1 MSSIQAF
8 ILGLVQGA
16 TEFLPVSSS
25 GHLVIFQTIFGLTQ
39 DNLLFDVTL
48 HLGTLLAVFIYFW
61 REVLDLISGCI
72 KIVVRIFSRKRAR
85 MDQDEKLALL
95 VIIGSVPTGIIGL
108 ILNNYTDT
116 LFSSITLV
124 GFMLLIT
131 AAALFLSERYNTG
144 DKNLR
149 DMSAADALTI
159 GIFQGIAVMPGISR
173 SGFTLSGS
181 LFRGLKREWAF
192 KFSFI
197 LSIPAI
203 LGALLLEV
211 RDAIGTEIDITPMAI
226 GAVTSFISGL
236 IFLYVL
242 NSVVKSG
249 KLSYF
254 SVYCLVVGF
263 GSILYGFIF

>member
-1 MSSIQAF
+1 MSLIQAF
-8 ILGLVQGA
+8 ILGLVRGA

-25 GHLVIFQTIFGLTQ
+25 GHLVILQTIFGLTQ
-39 DNLLFDVTL
+39 NNLLFDVTL
-48 HLGTLLAVFIYFW
+48 HLGTLLAVLIYF
-61 REVLDLISGCI
+61 RKEVLELIYGCV
-72 KIVVRIFSRKRAR
+72 KIVLRLVSRRRRR

-95 VIIGSVPTGIIGL
+95 VIIGSIPTGIIGL

-149 DMSAADALTI
+149 DMSSSDAFII

-211 RDAIGTEIDITPMAI
+211 KNAVGASIAITLLAIGM
-226 GAVTSFISGL
+226 VTSFISGL

-242 NSVVKSG
+242 NNVVRKG

-254 SVYCLVVGF
+254 SVYCLVVGL
-263 GSILYGFIF
+263 GAIIYGYIF

>member
-1 MSSIQAF
+1 MSLFQAF
-8 ILGLVQGA
+8 ILGLLQGA

-48 HLGTLLAVFIYFW
+48 HLGTLLAVFIYF
-61 REVLDLISGCI
+61 RNEVIELISGCI
-72 KIVVRIFSRKRAR
+72 KIVVRVVSRKRKKL
-85 MDQDEKLALL
+85 DQDEKLALL
-95 VIIGSVPTGIIGL
+95 VIVGSIPTGIIGL

-131 AAALFLSERYNTG
+131 AAVLYLSERYNTG
-144 DKNLR
+144 DRVLR
-149 DMSAADALTI
+149 DMTASDAFVI
-159 GIFQGIAVMPGISR
+159 GTFQGIAVMPGISR

-192 KFSFI
+192 KFSFV

-203 LGALLLEV
+203 LGALLLEAK
-211 RDAIGTEIDITPMAI
+211 DAIGANLAIAPMAV
-226 GAVTSFISGL
+226 GMATSFISGL

-242 NSVVKSG
+242 NSVVKRG

-254 SVYCLVVGF
+254 SIYCLIVGL
-263 GSILYGFIF
+263 GAILYGYIF